1 MARELDPDRSVWA
14 ELRRLIPPLYV
25 PIAMMTLGV
34 GIILPI
40 VPLYL
45 EDTGV
50 GLTAVGVVMGA
61 FGVGAALVGIPA
73 SSFAE
78 RRTNDHLLL
87 LAIAAAATSVVV
99 FGLTELAVLLV
110 LARFV
115 AGSGFGAASTMRWS
129 SRPPGRTQKTAPTAM
144 TAPASTKAAR
154 KLTASATAPPRTG
167 PMTSASRCVPPIP
180 ELTRP
185 RNRIGT
191 PRVMKS

>member
-1 MARELDPDRSVWA
+1 MWA

-87 LAIAAAATSVVV
+87 IAIVAAATSVVL
-99 FGLTELAVLLV
+99 FGLTELAVLLS
-110 LARFV
+110 L
-115 AGSGFGAASTMRWS
+115 
-129 SRPPGRTQKTAPTAM
+129 
-144 TAPASTKAAR
+144 
-154 KLTASATAPPRTG
+154 
-167 PMTSASRCVPPIP
+167 IH
-180 ELTRP
+180 
-185 RNRIGT
+185 I
-191 PRVMKS
+191 

>member
-1 MARELDPDRSVWA
+1 MAQKLDPDRSVWA

-34 GIILPI
+34 GIILPV

-87 LAIAAAATSVVV
+87 ICLLYTSPSPRD
-99 FGLTELAVLLV
+99 GLLS
-110 LARFV
+110 R
-115 AGSGFGAASTMRWS
+115 MPS
-129 SRPPGRTQKTAPTAM
+129 SA
-144 TAPASTKAAR
+144 
-154 KLTASATAPPRTG
+154 
-167 PMTSASRCVPPIP
+167 
-180 ELTRP
+180 
-185 RNRIGT
+185 
-191 PRVMKS
+191 